1 METSPATSVSVDT
14 ILELISEAQQTS
26 RHVYLIEDAAY
37 GRALLQS
44 RFDDLPKAV
53 LKEGIDRLPELL
65 LIALPEEKDFFPD
78 FLPRTA
84 KPYPCT
90 LLISSRTAPE
100 LAPFLRHRLACRR
113 NDGSE
118 LQPFSSRTLGAFLEA
133 LPPQRAAHFFG
144 PAETLLWAEHDIHG
158 EPHWH
163 ARSFPALTDETFQQ
177 AMKELNDHPV
187 WQLTEKEEH
196 SFQKHDRKRLLV
208 SLCRDLLEDPAFRL
222 RDLPDEEILRRVDQT
237 AALAGTYGLSLFI
250 SVLFFCRQE
259 LTHFPGIH
267 LHPKIATLFREPMQD
282 PYYKNRV
289 IQRVIN
295 NMREELLRYSKEY
308 LETSRYPVPEDT
320 LATFEEET
328 ARSCN
333 LFRQALGAISMPVPW
348 ENRLLGNQDDAPD
361 GFALL
366 SETERHNREDIPECP
381 PGGDASS
388 AAEELEQR
396 LALFRYGLNRLSRPV
411 SWEDRLWTQGA
422 TTPLTPCLDGFI
434 LPALDQPPGTPP
446 AGRVGLMFLLH
457 FRGGHLAAVQEGVCE
472 CIREYARLSDST
484 ARCGKIAA
492 GRVALAGAK
501 GLTLPD
507 EARIR
512 KMQEQGKKEFSC
524 LISSSATREDYER
537 QPPACLLQARLHL
550 NETPPRAG
558 KKTRPAPP
566 PVPLDGRIST
576 LAAIFPPSLF
586 LMDSRP
592 LPFVTLLRRWCERL
606 RPVSGTAGWGI
617 APVCEPAQA
626 AVMSPFLLPHL
637 RRFPGLSLLPS
648 PDEASA
654 EPDDSVN
661 WLTILDE
668 EQTACIGGP
677 ERLAALGRDC
687 PVYDYPGG
695 HIIQA
700 GPRPELGD
708 GNRGEIPRFYGM
720 VRELLRP
727 LCPAKN
733 FLEDTAD
740 AERQHP
746 LPD

>member
-14 ILELISEAQQTS
+14 ILELINKAQQTS

-78 FLPRTA
+78 FLPRAA

-90 LLISSRTAPE
+90 LLISSRTASE
-100 LAPFLRHRLACRR
+100 LLPFLRHRLACRR

-118 LQPFSSRTLGAFLEA
+118 LQPFSARTLGAFLGA

-163 ARSFPALTDETFQQ
+163 ARSFPALTDETFRQ

-196 SFQKHDRKRLLV
+196 SFQKLDRKRLLV
-208 SLCRDLLEDPAFRL
+208 SLCRELLEDPAFRL

-237 AALAGTYGLSLFI
+237 AVLAGTYGLSLFI

-289 IQRVIN
+289 IERVIN

-328 ARSCN
+328 ARTCN

-348 ENRLLGNQDDAPD
+348 ENRLLGQQDVASD

-366 SETERHNREDIPECP
+366 SETEKHNREDIPECP
-381 PGGDASS
+381 PSGGASS

-422 TTPLTPCLDGFI
+422 TTPLTPCLDGFT
-434 LPALDQPPGTPP
+434 LPALDLPPGTPP
-446 AGRVGLMFLLH
+446 AGRVGLMCLLH

-472 CIREYARLSDST
+472 CIREYARLSDET

-492 GRVALAGAK
+492 GRVVLAGAK

-537 QPPACLLQARLHL
+537 QPPAGLLQARLHL
-550 NETPPRAG
+550 NETPPRG

-586 LMDSRP
+586 LLDSRP

-606 RPVSGTAGWGI
+606 RPVCGTAGWGI

-626 AVMSPFLLPHL
+626 AVMRPFLLPHL

-648 PDEASA
+648 PDGASA
-654 EPDDSVN
+654 EPDVSVN
-661 WLTILDE
+661 WLTMLDE
-668 EQTACIGGP
+668 EQTAHIGGP
-677 ERLAALGRDC
+677 ERLAVLGRDC
-687 PVYDYPGG
+687 PIYDYPGG

-720 VRELLRP
+720 ARDLLRP
-727 LCPAKN
+727 LCPASA
-733 FLEDTAD
+733 LSV
-740 AERQHP
+740 
-746 LPD
+746 